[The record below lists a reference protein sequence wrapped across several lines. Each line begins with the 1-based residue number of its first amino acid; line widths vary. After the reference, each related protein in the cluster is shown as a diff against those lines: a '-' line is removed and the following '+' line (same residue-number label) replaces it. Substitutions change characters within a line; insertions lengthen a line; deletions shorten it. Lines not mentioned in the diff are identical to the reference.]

1 MQGAAYA
8 NRGPNSTLTT
18 GGNPRDGTPLLKLSS
33 PEFHADSGAAETFE
47 DWSSLTSKSL
57 AIVAL
62 FAWVLLRTYRG
73 FCFMS
78 FDAAK

>member
-1 MQGAAYA
+1 MRGERLPNQGAD
-8 NRGPNSTLTT
+8 GTLTT

-33 PEFHADSGAAETFE
+33 PEYMQTAAQRKLRGLVIF
-47 DWSSLTSKSL
+47 DIKVVRLS
-57 AIVAL
+57 

-73 FCFMS
+73 FCFIS